1 MCGQRRR
8 RPGAHGWMPVI
19 LKPED
24 YARWLD
30 PEQQRTEALMR
41 LLDPLLDDWLSAHHV
56 GKLGNN
62 PKNEDPRCVERVT

>member
-1 MCGQRRR
+1 MCSESRR

-30 PEQQRTEALMR
+30 PSSSGPRLSW
-41 LLDPLLDDWLSAHHV
+41 LLDPLLDDWLSEHHV

-62 PKNEDPRCVERVT
+62 AGTRTRHASSG